1 MQVEH
6 SCEGTVCSEL
16 NLGHGPDSFLGVW
29 REQRRGG
36 EQGGWIIVLITTI
49 LPEVRQFSVDPLLRL
64 RLVSWIKSLS

>member
-16 NLGHGPDSFLGVW
+16 NLGCGPDSFLEDW
-29 REQRRGG
+29 RGQRRGG
-36 EQGGWIIVLITTI
+36 EQEGWIIVLITTI

-64 RLVSWIKSLS
+64 HLVGSNP